1 MTRPRPGTQPA
12 ALAVLLAVA
21 ASAAPV
27 ATAQDVAF
35 AVTPDVLALADG
47 APAVVRLYETEYD
60 VEGPGR
66 ATTRVRLAT
75 TALAPA
81 GREAAGELRV
91 VHGGFRALKRFDG
104 VIRDASGAVVRRLD
118 RRDAQDQTMGSLYDD
133 LRMREASLYGDR
145 YPFTVEWTYEVE
157 DRGVLGWPTW
167 RPQPEGRPVEAAS
180 FTLKVPAQTAVR
192 TRPRDVEAPQ
202 VRYGERGHDVRVWT
216 FGQRGA
222 ATTEPFGPPWWE
234 QLPEL
239 RLGTDRFE
247 IGGAPG
253 RLDSWDG
260 LGRWYGGLAR
270 GRQELPPQAH
280 AEVRALLAGAESEVE
295 KARRLYRHLQQ
306 TTRYVSVQ
314 LGLGGWQPYDAAYV
328 FERRYGDCKA
338 LTNYMQA
345 LLAFAGIDSD
355 PVLIEAGDDGT
366 DLDPDFPD
374 NVFNHV
380 ILRLPMRTDALEI
393 SGPADGTGGA
403 VWLECT
409 SPYAAFGHLG
419 SFTEGRPGL
428 LVGDDGGRLVETPTS
443 PPEANQTTRT
453 ATVHLDERGS
463 ARAEVAWT
471 LEGEPRADALAALDG
486 ATEAERGD
494 VFRRVTGLSLDVLAL
509 DVSDLGPRPDRVRLS
524 ATLGIGVAARR
535 AGSRLLVSTVP
546 FAGRVPSL
554 PAADD
559 RRQPVRLGTAYAD
572 RDSVR
577 FVPPPGYAVDR
588 VPPPAEILSPVGR
601 YALRASVEDGALV
614 VIRELTVETTDLP
627 AEAYREARDFFLSV
641 AAADAAVAVL
651 KRE

>member
-1 MTRPRPGTQPA
+1 MTRRLQT
-12 ALAVLLAVA
+12 VLLRTASLVGVAAVA
-21 ASAAPV
+21 STAA
-27 ATAQDVAF
+27 AQDVAF

-60 VEGPGR
+60 VDGPGR

-81 GREAAGELRV
+81 GREVAGELRV
-91 VHGGFRALKRFDG
+91 VHGGFRRLTRFDG

-145 YPFTVEWTYEVE
+145 YPFTVEWSYEVE

-167 RPQPEGRPVEAAS
+167 RPQPEGRPVESAS
-180 FTLKVPAQTAVR
+180 FTLSVPAQTAVR
-192 TRPRDVEAPQ
+192 TRPRDVDAPRTR
-202 VRYGERGHDVRVWT
+202 VEGGRNVHVWT
-216 FGQRGA
+216 VGQRGA
-222 ATTEPFGPPWWE
+222 AVAEPFGPPWWE

-260 LGRWYGGLAR
+260 LGRWYGGLAQ
-270 GRQELPPQAH
+270 GRQELPPAAH
-280 AEVRALLAGAESEVE
+280 AEVRALLAGAETDRE
-295 KARRLYRHLQQ
+295 KARRLYRHLQR

-380 ILRLPMRTDALEI
+380 VLRLPMRTDALD
-393 SGPADGTGGA
+393 AGGA

-428 LVGDDGGRLVETPTS
+428 LVTDGGGRLVETPTS
-443 PPEANQTTRT
+443 PPEANRTTRT
-453 ATVHLDERGS
+453 ATVRLDERGS

-494 VFRRVTGLSLDVLAL
+494 VFRRVTGLGLSVLAL
-509 DVSDLGPRPDRVRLS
+509 DVSDLGPRPDRVRLV

-535 AGSRLLVSTVP
+535 AGSRLLVATVP
-546 FAGRVPSL
+546 FAGGVPSL
-554 PAADD
+554 PAAAD
-559 RRQPVRLGTAYAD
+559 RRQPVRLGSAYAD

-577 FVPPPGYAVDR
+577 FVPPQGYAVDR
-588 VPPPAEILSPVGR
+588 VPPAEIVSPVGR
-601 YALRASVEDGALV
+601 YSLQATVEDGVLV
-614 VIRELTVETTDLP
+614 VVRELRVETTSLP
-627 AEAYREARDFFLSV
+627 AGAYGQAREFFAAV
-641 AAADAAVAVL
+641 AAADASLAVMR
-651 KRE
+651 RE

>member
-1 MTRPRPGTQPA
+1 MTR
-12 ALAVLLAVA
+12 LATLVALLAAV
-21 ASAAPV
+21 ASAA
-27 ATAQDVAF
+27 AAQDPAF
-35 AVTPDVLALADG
+35 AVTPSVLALADG

-60 VEGPGR
+60 VAGPGR

-75 TALAPA
+75 TALEPS
-81 GREAAGELRV
+81 GREVAGELRV
-91 VHGGFRALKRFDG
+91 VHGGFRTLKRFEG

-133 LRMREASLYGDR
+133 LRMREASLYSDR
-145 YPFTVEWTYEVE
+145 YPFTVEWTYEIE

-167 RPQPEGRPVEAAS
+167 RPQPEGRPVEASS
-180 FTLKVPAQTAVR
+180 FTLRVPAQTTVR
-192 TRPRDVEAPQ
+192 TRPREVDAAQ
-202 VRYGERGHDVRVWT
+202 VHYGDRGHDVHVWT
-216 FGQRGA
+216 FGRHSA

-260 LGRWYGGLAR
+260 LGRWYGGLAE
-270 GRQELPPQAH
+270 GRQELPPAAH
-280 AEVRALLAGAESEVE
+280 GPVRELLAGAETDRE
-295 KARRLYRHLQQ
+295 KARRLYRYLQQ

-338 LTNYMQA
+338 LTNYMQT

-380 ILRLPMRTDALEI
+380 ILRLPMQTEAL
-393 SGPADGTGGA
+393 AATGGGGDGA

-428 LVGDDGGRLVETPTS
+428 LVAADGGRLVETPAS
-443 PPEANQTTRT
+443 PPEANRTTRT
-453 ATVHLDERGS
+453 AEVRLDDRGG
-463 ARAEVAWT
+463 ARADVAWT
-471 LEGEPRADALAALDG
+471 MEGEPRADALAALDG
-486 ATEAERGD
+486 ATEAQRGD
-494 VFRRVTGLSLDVLAL
+494 VFRRVTGLGLDVLSL
-509 DVSDLGPRPDRVRLS
+509 DLSDLGPRPDRVRLA

-535 AGSRLLVSTVP
+535 AGSRLLVPAVP
-546 FAGRVPSL
+546 FAGGVPSL
-554 PAADD
+554 PVAAG
-559 RRQPVRLGTAYAD
+559 RRQPVRLGSAYAD

-577 FVPPPGYAVDR
+577 FVPPEGYVVDR
-588 VPPPAEILSPVGR
+588 VPPPAEIEGPVGR
-601 YALRASVEDGALV
+601 YSLRASVEDGALV
-614 VIRELTVETTDLP
+614 VVRELTVATTELP
-627 AEAYREARDFFLSV
+627 AEAYGRARDFFAAV
-641 AAADAAVAVL
+641 AAADAAVAVMR
-651 KRE
+651 RE